1 MEEKKIEVISA
12 KFLTSAVGVKDSMPE
27 GVAEVSFLGRSNVG
41 KSSLINALANH
52 KNLAKKSSTP
62 GKTRLINFFEITYN
76 TEDRKKVHF
85 VDLPGFG
92 YAKVSKSEQNIWQRN
107 LTSFL
112 ENRLSIRLF
121 LLLVDSRHRD
131 LKNDIEVEQYLNS
144 IKRGDQTILKVFTKI
159 DKLNQKEIGKLKREN
174 PNAIM
179 LSTLKKKGISE
190 LNQVI
195 FTHLLGQNAIC

>member
-1 MEEKKIEVISA
+1 MIDVIDA
-12 KFLTSAVGVKDSMPE
+12 KFLTSAVGIKDSVYE

-121 LLLVDSRHRD
+121 LLLIDARHRN
-131 LKNDIEVEQYLNS
+131 LKNDIEVYEYLNS
-144 IKRGDQTILKVFTKI
+144 IKKGDQNIVKVFTKI
-159 DKLNQKEIGKLKREN
+159 DKLNQKEISKLKREN
-174 PNAIM
+174 PNSLM
-179 LSTLKKKGISE
+179 VSTLKKRGIKE

-195 FTHLLGQNAIC
+195 FTELLGSEA

>member
-1 MEEKKIEVISA
+1 MIKVIDA
-12 KFLTSAVGVKDSMPE
+12 KFLTSAVGTKDSVSE

-41 KSSLINALANH
+41 KSSLLNALANH

-76 TEDRKKVHF
+76 TEDKKKVHF

-112 ENRLSIRLF
+112 KKRLSIRLF
-121 LLLVDSRHRD
+121 LLLIDSRHRN
-131 LKNDIEVEQYLNS
+131 LSNDKEVEEFLYS
-144 IKRGDQTILKVFTKI
+144 IKRGDQNIIKVFTKI
-159 DKLNQKEIGKLKREN
+159 DKLNQKEISKLKREN
-174 PNAIM
+174 PNALM
-179 LSTLKKKGISE
+179 VSSLNKKGIDK
-190 LNQVI
+190 LNEII
-195 FTHLLGQNAIC
+195 FSNLLGEYANIQV